1 MQDKIEKLRE
11 KALKLIEEAKSS
23 EELERARVSLLGKK
37 GEITGLIR
45 SIGKLPPEERP
56 LAGKLLNALKREVEE
71 RIEEKRKTLPKVR
84 KVKIDTSIPGR
95 RPKTGALHPLTRI
108 EEEIVD
114 IFMRMGFSVE
124 YGPEIETDYYNFTA
138 LNTPEHHPARDLHDT
153 FYLEDG
159 NLLRTHTSPVQIR
172 VMEKKKPPLR
182 IISPG
187 RAYRFDPFD
196 PSHSPVFHQ
205 VEGLWVDR
213 DVSFSD
219 LKGTLEAFGK
229 ELFGKETRIKL
240 VPHYFPFTEPSA
252 EVHLSCPFCKEKGC
266 RVCKYTG
273 WVEIAGCGM
282 VHPEVLRGVGIDPY
296 QWTGFAFGMGVERI
310 AMLRYGIDDIRNFY
324 ENDLRFIE
332 GLR

>member
-1 MQDKIEKLRE
+1 
-11 KALKLIEEAKSS
+11 
-23 EELERARVSLLGKK
+23 
-37 GEITGLIR
+37 
-45 SIGKLPPEERP
+45 
-56 LAGKLLNALKREVEE
+56 
-71 RIEEKRKTLPKVR
+71 
-84 KVKIDTSIPGR
+84 
-95 RPKTGALHPLTRI
+95 
-108 EEEIVD
+108 
-114 IFMRMGFSVE
+114 
-124 YGPEIETDYYNFTA
+124 
-138 LNTPEHHPARDLHDT
+138 
-153 FYLEDG
+153 
-159 NLLRTHTSPVQIR
+159 
-172 VMEKKKPPLR
+172 
-182 IISPG
+182 
-187 RAYRFDPFD
+187 FD

-240 VPHYFPFTEPSA
+240 IPHYFPFTEPSA